1 MALHL
6 DDDAETLARELAEL
20 TGETLEEAVLVAVR
34 ERLERDQSLRP
45 RTKRERMLAAV
56 RAFQALPVIDER
68 SADEILGYDANG
80 LPS

>member
-34 ERLERDQSLRP
+34 ERLEREQSLRP